1 MQRTD
6 PVEKKSIS
14 LPMVSGTS
22 MDTELDTRSYGGS
35 ADLQTIPRGNETG
48 HSEIVRLYGDTLW
61 ALELDARRGH
71 APSPQRCPIV
81 VPRVS
86 PVLRAC

>member
-22 MDTELDTRSYGGS
+22 MDTELDTRSYDGS
-35 ADLQTIPRGNETG
+35 VKSQTNLQGTRPATAG
-48 HSEIVRLYGDTLW
+48 S
-61 ALELDARRGH
+61 H
-71 APSPQRCPIV
+71 APGPQRCPIA

-86 PVLRAC
+86 PVPRAC